1 MIIRSIH
8 KHTTICNQYHLQNLL
23 KTNDL
28 WNGPYLTVDE
38 QYDKKWKKILKSTNK
53 KIGLNWFGEPYVDFM
68 TGRNLPFD
76 QLYEVLK
83 GNELYSLQKNYQE
96 VNGEITFLHHHLNS
110 FEDALAA
117 IWNMN
122 IIITSCTSIAH
133 ASAAL
138 GKETIVFV
146 PLDDFYIWSEGK
158 DKSSWYG
165 DNLTIIRQEE
175 PNNWIKPIKKL
186 KI

>member
-1 MIIRSIH
+1 M
-8 KHTTICNQYHLQNLL
+8 
-23 KTNDL
+23 D
-28 WNGPYLTVDE
+28 
-38 QYDKKWKKILKSTNK
+38 
-53 KIGLNWFGEPYVDFM
+53 
-68 TGRNLPFD
+68 
-76 QLYEVLK
+76 
-83 GNELYSLQKNYQE
+83 
-96 VNGEITFLHHHLNS
+96 
-110 FEDALAA
+110 
-117 IWNMN
+117 